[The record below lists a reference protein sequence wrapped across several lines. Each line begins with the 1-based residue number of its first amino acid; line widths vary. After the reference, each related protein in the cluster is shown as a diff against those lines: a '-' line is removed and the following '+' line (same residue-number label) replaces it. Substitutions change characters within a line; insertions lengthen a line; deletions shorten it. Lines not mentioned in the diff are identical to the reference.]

1 MNPELAITPAR
12 PAYDSHGVNPPA
24 HYLLKLQVY
33 NTSPHFGKGVISLM
47 LLIQEGHSIR
57 SASQSMNMA
66 YSKAWHLIRSAE
78 EDLGFSLIIK
88 KKGGST
94 RAGSVLTPEGQCL
107 LTQFQEF
114 ESAVYKCVDQLFQE
128 YFVPDSFY
136 E

>member
-1 MNPELAITPAR
+1 MGMRQNCP
-12 PAYDSHGVNPPA
+12 
-24 HYLLKLQVY
+24 
-33 NTSPHFGKGVISLM
+33 
-47 LLIQEGHSIR
+47 IR
-57 SASQSMNMA
+57 IPASQSMNMA

-114 ESAVYKCVDQLFQE
+114 ESAVHKCVDQLFQE
-128 YFVPDSFY
+128 YFVPDP
-136 E
+136 

>member
-1 MNPELAITPAR
+1 MNPELAIR
-12 PAYDSHGVNPPA
+12 PAYDSHDMNPPS
-24 HYLLKLQVY
+24 HYVLDLHVY
-33 NTSPHFGKGVISLM
+33 DTSPHFGKGVISLM

-94 RAGSVLTPEGQCL
+94 RAGSVGQCL

-114 ESAVYKCVDQLFQE
+114 ESAVHKCVDQLFQE
-128 YFVPDSFY
+128 YFVPDP
-136 E
+136 

>member
-1 MNPELAITPAR
+1 MNPELAIR
-12 PAYDSHGVNPPA
+12 PAYDSHDMNPPA

-88 KKGGST
+88 K
-94 RAGSVLTPEGQCL
+94 RA
-107 LTQFQEF
+107 
-114 ESAVYKCVDQLFQE
+114 
-128 YFVPDSFY
+128 VPPGRFGPDTGRPMPVNTIPGI
-136 E
+136 

>member
-1 MNPELAITPAR
+1 MRRSVI
-12 PAYDSHGVNPPA
+12 D
-24 HYLLKLQVY
+24 LKLKQIMGGRV
-33 NTSPHFGKGVISLM
+33 HAMAVI
-47 LLIQEGHSIR
+47 GR
-57 SASQSMNMA
+57 SG
-66 YSKAWHLIRSAE
+66 RCDCSAE

-114 ESAVYKCVDQLFQE
+114 ESAVHKCVDQLFQE